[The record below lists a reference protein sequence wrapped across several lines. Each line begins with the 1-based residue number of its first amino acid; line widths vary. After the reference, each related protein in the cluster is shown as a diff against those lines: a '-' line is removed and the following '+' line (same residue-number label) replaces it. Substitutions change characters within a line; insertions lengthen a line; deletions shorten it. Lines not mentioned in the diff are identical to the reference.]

1 MCVATAAGPALLAEA
16 TAFFAERDVRLR
28 CDYHAPL
35 GSRTTSRIAVRADST
50 GTPLVGMFA
59 PGTHDVV
66 PCHTD
71 ERCFGPHHPAIN
83 AAINVVRTQLLAHR
97 DLSAYDEATGEGT
110 LRYLQ
115 LSVERESQSVQLV
128 LVANAETLDA
138 DPALRRF
145 AARLWAAHG
154 EDGSDS
160 GEAALLRLHSVW
172 ANLNP
177 TRTNNI
183 LSYEAGA
190 WQLLHASAAEAAEE
204 AASTAGVPAGSLIER
219 YQSGAA
225 FVLPPYVFRQ
235 ANLDGFDGIVAAV
248 CAAVPAGSHVV
259 EWYAGVGALGLSVA
273 GNAAWVRCSD
283 VNPPREAF
291 EASLRLLQ
299 RPEWRQRVTYAVG
312 TAASRLDDARG
323 ADVAIVDPPRK
334 GLDPELLA
342 ALCDRASV
350 DDAAVTRGA
359 CATLQRLVY
368 VSCGFRALAAE
379 LDALLAAG
387 WRVRGGEAE
396 AWVLFADA
404 NHIETLVVLERG
416 GGDDETEPETH
427 TSSRMGAAAEK
438 GAERAPRVNLKRRAK
453 HAARRRA
460 RERAQHSR
468 ATVMW
473 HESTRKR

>member
-1 MCVATAAGPALLAEA
+1 MCAARQATASGPALLTEA
-16 TAFFAERDVRLR
+16 TAYFAERDVRLR
-28 CDYHAPL
+28 CEYHAPP
-35 GSRTTSRIAVRADST
+35 GSRTTSRIAVRADPT
-50 GTPLVGMFA
+50 GAPLVGMFA
-59 PGTHDVV
+59 SGTHDVL

-71 ERCFGPHHPAIN
+71 ERCYGPHHPAIN
-83 AAINVVRTQLLAHR
+83 AAIDVVRTELLAHR
-97 DLSAYDEATGEGT
+97 DLSAYDEAMGEGT

-145 AARLWAAHG
+145 AARLWAAYG
-154 EDGSDS
+154 GGGGDS
-160 GEAALLRLHSVW
+160 SGAAPLRLHSVW

-177 TRTNNI
+177 TLTNNI
-183 LSYEAGA
+183 LSHEAGA
-190 WQLLHASAAEAAEE
+190 WQLLHASEANAEVAAV
-204 AASTAGVPAGSLIER
+204 STAGVPAGSLIER

-235 ANLDGFDGIVAAV
+235 ANLDGFDRIVAAV

-259 EWYAGVGALGLSVA
+259 EWYAGVGSLGLSVA
-273 GNAAWVRCSD
+273 GDAAWVRCSD

-291 EASLRLLQ
+291 EASLTLLQ
-299 RPEWRQRVTYAVG
+299 RPEWRRRVSYAVG
-312 TAASRLDDARG
+312 TAASLLDDARG

-342 ALCDRASV
+342 ALCDPAST
-350 DDAAVTRGA
+350 DDAAAGGGA

-368 VSCGFRALAAE
+368 VSCGFRALATE

-387 WRVRGGEAE
+387 WRVSGGEAE

-404 NHIETLVVLERG
+404 NHIETLVVLERAG
-416 GGDDETEPETH
+416 REEDEEEPQALTIDS
-427 TSSRMGAAAEK
+427 TGAMAEE
-438 GAERAPRVNLKRRAK
+438 GAVRAPRVNSKRRARHRK
-453 HAARRRA
+453 RHELQ
-460 RERAQHSR
+460 REREEHKSDDAV
-468 ATVMW
+468 A
-473 HESTRKR
+473 